1 MLKNMKVS
9 KKLWLIVLP
18 AMIALVLL
26 MAQYIYNSNNTLSR
40 MKTSLYDEVFV
51 STASILNADRD
62 FYQAAI
68 AERELFL
75 EGNRLDA
82 AKRDEL
88 IAAYEENVIQ
98 TKERIAD
105 AMNNVRDN
113 KKLFAEFTEDT
124 NNSTLEQLEAKFNE
138 EMAIWEAAYDIET
151 GTGDMDAR
159 LVAFDTAR
167 EEINLMTELL
177 EKYANYIS
185 ANIKEET
192 QATLIVST
200 IIIIIIILLICI
212 LSFIIVKYLQKN
224 IKSVTKDMDTMANN
238 KLDFVPSQLE
248 SKDELGV
255 LSASVRTLLNS
266 LRNIISLL
274 SNTSS
279 ELSETSDSMKDNAN
293 QVTLSMNEIAKAV
306 EEIAGS
312 ASQQAT
318 DAESVAHEISNLGN
332 IVSKNTTSAEQLT
345 AASAQIK
352 NITKEGLEVV
362 NQLSKITQDNEIA
375 FYEIFELINKTNESS
390 NKIGE
395 ASNLISQ
402 IAQQTN
408 LLALNAA
415 IEAAR
420 AGEAGKGFAVVAEE
434 IRSLAEQSAKSTS
447 MIDKMLEDLR
457 TSVINANSKSE
468 SVKDAV
474 KIQVGSVNE
483 TKDKYLVIVKTIDS
497 INEEVASL
505 NTVSREIEKSR
516 MMVSDIVSSLAAIAQ
531 ENAASTQET
540 SATTEEVLATMITID
555 ELGGN
560 IAHLSK
566 DLQDIVLRFELK

>member
-9 KKLWLIVLP
+9 RKLWLIVLP
-18 AMIALVLL
+18 AMLALILL
-26 MAQYIYNSNNTLSR
+26 MAQYVYNSNNTLNK

-51 STASILNADRD
+51 STALILNADRD

-75 EGNRLDA
+75 EGEVLDA
-82 AKRDEL
+82 ARKDEL
-88 IAAYEENVIQ
+88 VAAFDENIIQ
-98 TKERIAD
+98 TKERITE
-105 AMNNVRDN
+105 AMDNLRDN
-113 KKLFAEFTEDT
+113 KMLFSEFTEDT
-124 NNSTLEQLEAKFNE
+124 TNSTLEQLEAKFNE
-138 EMAIWEAAYDIET
+138 ELAIWEGSYDVKA

-167 EEINLMTELL
+167 EEVNLMTELL
-177 EKYANYIS
+177 EKYANYIAAS
-185 ANIKEET
+185 IKTET
-192 QATLIVST
+192 QNALIFSA
-200 IIIIIIILLICI
+200 IIILIVIIFLGV
-212 LSFIIVKYLQKN
+212 LSVMIVKYLQKN
-224 IKSVTKDMDTMANN
+224 VVSITKDMDTMANN
-238 KLDFVPSQLE
+238 KLNFTPNQLE

-255 LSASVRTLLNS
+255 LSASVRSLLNS
-266 LRNIISLL
+266 LRNIITLL
-274 SNTSS
+274 NNTSS
-279 ELSETSDSMKDNAN
+279 ELSGTSESMKDNAS
-293 QVTLSMNEIAKAV
+293 QVTSSMNEIAKAV

-312 ASQQAT
+312 AAHQAS

-332 IVSKNTTSAEQLT
+332 IVNKNTASAEQLT
-345 AASAQIK
+345 SASAQIK
-352 NITKEGLEVV
+352 NITQEGLEVV
-362 NQLSKITQDNEIA
+362 NQLSKITQDNEVA

-447 MIDKMLEDLR
+447 MIDQMLEDLR
-457 TSVINANSKSE
+457 TSVINANSKSD

-474 KIQVGSVNE
+474 KIQVSSVNE
-483 TKDKYLVIVKTIDS
+483 TKDKYLVIVKTIES
-497 INEEVASL
+497 INEEVSSL
-505 NTVSREIEKSR
+505 NSVSRDIEKSR
-516 MMVSDIVSSLAAIAQ
+516 MMVADIVSSLAAIAE

-560 IAHLSK
+560 IAQLSK
-566 DLQDIVLRFELK
+566 ELQDIVLRFELK

>member
-18 AMIALVLL
+18 AMLALVLL
-26 MAQYIYNSNNTLSR
+26 MAQYIYNSNNTLNQ

-75 EGNRLDA
+75 EGDRLDA
-82 AKRDEL
+82 VKRDEL
-88 IAAYEENVIQ
+88 IAAFDENITQ
-98 TKERIAD
+98 TKDRITE
-105 AMNNVRDN
+105 AMNNIRDN
-113 KKLFAEFTEDT
+113 KKLFSEFTEDT
-124 NNSTLEQLEAKFNE
+124 NNMTLEQLEAKFNE
-138 EMAIWEAAYDIET
+138 EMAIWESAYDINA

-159 LVAFDTAR
+159 LVAFDAAR
-167 EEINLMTELL
+167 EEVNLMTELL

-185 ANIKEET
+185 ATIKEET
-192 QATLIVST
+192 QATLTVSA
-200 IIIIIIILLICI
+200 IIIIIIILLLCA

-224 IKSVTKDMDTMANN
+224 IINITKDMDTMANN
-238 KLDFVPSQLE
+238 KLNFAPNQLE

-274 SNTSS
+274 NNTST
-279 ELSETSDSMKDNAN
+279 ELSGTSDSMKDNAN
-293 QVTLSMNEIAKAV
+293 QVTSSMNEIAKAV

-332 IVSKNTTSAEQLT
+332 IVTKNTASAQQLT
-345 AASAQIK
+345 SASAQIK
-352 NITKEGLEVV
+352 SITKEGLEVV
-362 NQLSKITQDNEIA
+362 NQLSKITQDNEVA

-434 IRSLAEQSAKSTS
+434 IRNLAEQSAKSTS

-457 TSVINANSKSE
+457 TSVINANSKSD

-474 KIQVGSVNE
+474 KIQVSSVNE
-483 TKDKYLVIVKTIDS
+483 TKDKYLIIVKTIDS
-497 INEEVASL
+497 INDEVSSL

-516 MMVSDIVSSLAAIAQ
+516 MLVADIVSSLAAIAQ
-531 ENAASTQET
+531 ENAASTEET